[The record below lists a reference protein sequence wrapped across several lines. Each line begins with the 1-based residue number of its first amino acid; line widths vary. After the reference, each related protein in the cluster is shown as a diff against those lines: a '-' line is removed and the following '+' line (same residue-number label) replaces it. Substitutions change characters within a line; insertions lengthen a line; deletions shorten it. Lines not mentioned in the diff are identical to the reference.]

1 MRKNRTVSFTLD
13 LDNPPPL
20 TAKQVAMLDALD
32 KLPDD
37 QIDLSEMPEVDFSLY
52 RPARPLK
59 KTTTVRI
66 DADVLAWLRSFG
78 KGYQSRMNAI
88 LRHEMLA
95 HKAKA

>member
-1 MRKNRTVSFTLD
+1 MRKKRTVTFEID
-13 LDNPPPL
+13 FDNPPPL
-20 TAKQVAMLDALD
+20 TAKQEAMLAALD

-37 QIDLSEMPEVDFSLY
+37 KIDLSDMPELDPSLY

-59 KTTTVRI
+59 KSASVRL

-95 HKAKA
+95 HKTKA

>member
-1 MRKNRTVSFTLD
+1 MSKKRITKVKVDF
-13 LDNPPPL
+13 DNPPPL
-20 TAKQVAMLDALD
+20 TAKQEAMLAALD

-37 QIDLSEMPEVDFSLY
+37 KIDLSDMPELDPSLY

-59 KTTTVRI
+59 KSASVRL

-88 LRHEMLA
+88 LRRAMLA
-95 HKAKA
+95 HKPKS